1 MSSLVFQ
8 IEPKSER
15 TYTESLIGEA
25 ASSTRDLENLLMDEC
40 GTDRKDAQDLLTWWF
55 GRQQKVLFFHWF

>member
-1 MSSLVFQ
+1 LNQ
-8 IEPKSER
+8 NLKKHIK
-15 TYTESLIGEA
+15 SLIGEA